1 MPKINKESANGITVV
16 YVECVLMPNK
26 EVIHFGKSLGFVSDR
41 QAEMVESGAC
51 KLTKGSEP
59 VIALGVKNNPA

>member
-1 MPKINKESANGITVV
+1 MEMTVV
-16 YVECVLMPNK
+16 YVEALLMPNG
-26 EVIHFGKSLGFVSDR
+26 EVIHFGKTLGFVSKR

-59 VIALGVKNNPA
+59 VIALGKANNPA